1 MIETVRLSEKAKNQL
16 SNLKR
21 KTGIQNWNVLCRWGF
36 CLSLAENSVPPD
48 ENIPL
53 DSSIEMTWKTFSGG
67 REELYWGLLV
77 LRAQR
82 DGVKLEREALGKYFR
97 LHLHRGISYLN
108 GTASLRR
115 IDDLARLS
123 IAAADGA
130 GARAAA

>member
-36 CLSLAENSVPPD
+36 CLSLAERSVPPD

-53 DSSIEMTWKTFSGG
+53 DSSIEMAWRTFTGG
-67 REELYWGLLV
+67 REELYWGLLLV
-77 LRAQR
+77 RARR
-82 DGVKLEREALGKYFR
+82 DGIVLEREALGKYFR

-108 GTASLRR
+108 GSPSLRK
-115 IDDLARLS
+115 IDDLARL
-123 IAAADGA
+123 ALGA
-130 GARAAA
+130 GSQSLAQAGT

>member
-36 CLSLAENSVPPD
+36 CMSLAETSAPPD

-53 DSSIEMTWKTFSGG
+53 DSSVEMTWKTFAGG
-67 REELYWGLLV
+67 REEIYWGLLLV
-77 LRAQR
+77 RAQR
-82 DGVKLEREALGKYFR
+82 EGVKLEREALGKYFR

-108 GTASLRR
+108 GSPSVRK
-115 IDDLARLS
+115 IDDLARLALAGS
-123 IAAADGA
+123 NPTSSRIA
-130 GARAAA
+130 R